1 MVKDYEST
9 VHPAVRREHARE
21 GELSTI
27 PKLIYELVH
36 IVSTSGLKSRKLFQ
50 YIGGAPLLTHHPVH
64 TMLRITRN
72 GRYLCR
78 YYSAKPETPSPS
90 EQPKLSPEQARAEAA
105 KLALQSMKDV
115 GSLFSSGSDEAT
127 QPIDTKPVFENP
139 KLFGNLSLL
148 HQGQV
153 QKELQQ
159 KFDVKWTKL
168 STQDKKL
175 GYYMA
180 YGNWGARENFD
191 EWDKSAAPLDLPF
204 TVPPKIRTANPSKLD
219 VVNKLE
225 PVILAETPVR
235 KEQFDTSK
243 MDPVTKTFIYLTVFV
258 IILAVARDKN
268 TGEEGRP
275 VEVVVEDK
283 HAIERELQF
292 KKAAEE
298 KEKEEALLQV
308 PPRKWYY
315 LWLK

>member
-1 MVKDYEST
+1 MLDKYVN
-9 VHPAVRREHARE
+9 R
-21 GELSTI
+21 
-27 PKLIYELVH
+27 
-36 IVSTSGLKSRKLFQ
+36 TSR
-50 YIGGAPLLTHHPVH
+50 PTHHPVH

-72 GRYLCR
+72 GRSLCR
-78 YYSAKPETPSPS
+78 YYSAKPEVAPPS

-139 KLFGNLSLL
+139 RLFGNLSLL

-159 KFDVKWTKL
+159 KFDVKWAKL

-180 YGNWGARENFD
+180 YGNWGAREKFD
-191 EWDKSAAPLDLPF
+191 EWDKSSAPLDLPF
-204 TVPPKIRTANPSKLD
+204 TVPLKIRTINPNKLD
-219 VVNKLE
+219 KVNKLE

-235 KEQFDTSK
+235 KEQFDSSK
-243 MDPVTKTFIYLTVFV
+243 MDPVTKTFIYLTVLV
-258 IILAVARDKN
+258 VMLAIARDKN

-283 HAIERELQF
+283 HAIERELHH
-292 KKAAEE
+292 KRLAEE
-298 KEKEEALLQV
+298 KEKEEALLRV
-308 PPRKWYY
+308 PSRKWYY